1 MPRQLPLSDDVRA
14 DLAAADGSG
23 SHQIAPDLAFKRLM
37 FVNVAYIGLPQ
48 AGDRQWCLVDAGFA
62 GKADAIAKAA
72 AQRFGANAR
81 PAAILL
87 THGHTDHVGSLKELA
102 ERWDA
107 PVYAHPLERPYLT
120 GRASYP
126 PYDPSV
132 GGGVM
137 TLLSPLFPT
146 KPVDVSASLH
156 MLPEDGSVPALP
168 GWRWL
173 PTPGHSPGHVSF
185 WRESDRTLIVGD
197 AFVTTKAESAYQNLF
212 AQDPVLH
219 GPPQYVTPDWA
230 RSEESVKQLAALQPE
245 LVLTGHGHPLRG
257 LKMRAALDLLARDFV
272 RIAVPAHGRYVHD
285 PVRADE
291 NGPTYI
297 PPK

>member
-1 MPRQLPLSDDVRA
+1 MPRYIPLSDEVRA
-14 DLAAADGSG
+14 DLATADDGGSR
-23 SHQIAPDLAFKRLM
+23 QIAPGVASKRLF
-37 FVNVAYIGLPQ
+37 FVNVAYVGSPH
-48 AGDRQWCLVDAGFA
+48 AGDRQWCLVDAGFP

-72 AQRFGANAR
+72 AQRFGRHAR

-102 ERWDA
+102 QRWDA

-132 GGGVM
+132 GGGWM
-137 TLLSPLFPT
+137 TRLSPLFPT
-146 KPVDVSASLH
+146 KPVDVSAFLH
-156 MLPEDGSVPALP
+156 MLPEDGSVPSLP
-168 GWRWL
+168 DWKWL
-173 PTPGHSPGHVSF
+173 LTPGHSPGHVSF
-185 WRESDRTLIVGD
+185 WRESDRTLLVGD
-197 AFVTTKAESAYQNLF
+197 AFVTTQAESAYQNLF
-212 AQDPVLH
+212 AQAPVLH
-219 GPPQYVTPDWA
+219 GPPQYVTPDWV

-245 LVLTGHGHPLRG
+245 IVLTGHGHPLRG
-257 LKMRAALDLLARDFV
+257 ARMRGALDLLARDFA
-272 RIAVPAHGRYVHD
+272 RIAVPAHGRYIREA
-285 PVRADE
+285 VRSDE